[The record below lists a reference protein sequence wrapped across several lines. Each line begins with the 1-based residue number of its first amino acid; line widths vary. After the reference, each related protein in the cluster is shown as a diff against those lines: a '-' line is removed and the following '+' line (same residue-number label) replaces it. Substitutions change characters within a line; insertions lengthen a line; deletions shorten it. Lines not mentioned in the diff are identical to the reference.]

1 MLASDWIWHKLHF
14 GLDGEGHFPLTFQP
28 PGADK
33 FMAKRSTAA
42 PFASVPLEESSSV
55 PLYYQVYQRLRA
67 AILLGQLAPGTRL
80 PSTRQM
86 AADLGV
92 SRNTLMSAFDQLIAE
107 GYVEGRV
114 GAGTFVSPTLPEE
127 LLEARLKAKREVPA
141 QLVPRSL
148 SRRGQVLAGNPIT
161 LSDRP
166 PGNVRPFV
174 PGIPALKEFPMDL
187 WSRL

>member
-1 MLASDWIWHKLHF
+1 
-14 GLDGEGHFPLTFQP
+14 
-28 PGADK
+28 
-33 FMAKRSTAA
+33 MAKRSTAA

-92 SRNTLMSAFDQLIAE
+92 SRNTMMSAFDQLIAE

-127 LLEARLKAKREVPA
+127 LLQARLKIKRGVQIQPTR
-141 QLVPRSL
+141 RSL
-148 SRRGQVLAGNPIT
+148 SERGQVLARASVT
-161 LSDRP
+161 VADRP
-166 PGNVRPFV
+166 PGRMRPFI
-174 PGIPALKEFPMDL
+174 PGIPALDEFPMSL
-187 WSRL
+187 WSHLLARRWRDESRGLLNYGPAAGFKA

>member
-1 MLASDWIWHKLHF
+1 MVKQA
-14 GLDGEGHFPLTFQP
+14 P
-28 PGADK
+28 
-33 FMAKRSTAA
+33 AA
-42 PFASVPLEESSSV
+42 PFASIPLDETSPV

-67 AILLGQLAPGTRL
+67 AILLGQLAPGARL

-127 LLEARLKAKREVPA
+127 LLQARLKIKRGVQIQPTR
-141 QLVPRSL
+141 RSL
-148 SRRGQVLAGNPIT
+148 SERGQVIANTRIT
-161 LSDRP
+161 VARP
-166 PGNVRPFV
+166 TAKMR
-174 PGIPALKEFPMDL
+174 
-187 WSRL
+187 

>member
-1 MLASDWIWHKLHF
+1 
-14 GLDGEGHFPLTFQP
+14 
-28 PGADK
+28 
-33 FMAKRSTAA
+33 MAKRSTAA
-42 PFASVPLEESSSV
+42 PFASVPLEDSSSI

-92 SRNTLMSAFDQLIAE
+92 SRNTMMSAFDQLMAE

-127 LLEARLKAKREVPA
+127 LLEARLKTKPA
-141 QLVPRSL
+141 MQIQPENRSL
-148 SRRGQVLAGNPIT
+148 SARGQVLAKTRIT
-161 LSDRP
+161 VAGPLGRM
-166 PGNVRPFV
+166 RPFI
-174 PGIPALKEFPMDL
+174 PGIPALDQFPISL
-187 WSRL
+187 WSRLTTRRWREDSREHMNYGSASGYLP